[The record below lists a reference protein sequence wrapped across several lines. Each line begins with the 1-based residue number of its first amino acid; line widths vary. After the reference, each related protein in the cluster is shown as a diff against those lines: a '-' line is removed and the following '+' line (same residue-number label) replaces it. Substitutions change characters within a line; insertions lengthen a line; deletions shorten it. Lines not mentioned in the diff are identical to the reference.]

1 MIMLQLVAM
10 RITGFYLFK
19 KTLLIRH
26 LTLISFKQVAD
37 CYMKLSS
44 WNEVAEWQKHVNNL
58 RKQCSGSEV
67 QHSLI
72 ANVDMNYVK

>member
-1 MIMLQLVAM
+1 MFEIL
-10 RITGFYLFK
+10 
-19 KTLLIRH
+19 
-26 LTLISFKQVAD
+26 SFSQVAD

-58 RKQCSGSEV
+58 RKQCSGTEV
-67 QHSLI
+67 QHSLM